1 MAINNQQ
8 RSSTF
13 VCRAGTKQGP
23 SFDLKDKS
31 IDKVW
36 LATSPKLFFPLG
48 QDLPVPNKE
57 GFEEVLLW
65 RTNVSNLSNNFMCD
79 SKHDGVIQVEF
90 NDSRNLKNPV
100 KEVQTCLKSLKWE
113 KTTVPRCGGGFSQ
126 MNLSPLVQAM
136 IVYMK
141 DNYPNTPKELNFHA
155 ELKAACHWCLSDDYK
170 QVVVK
175 KVPVGDCRLKI
186 AAKETLKTWEK
197 KEKDLCRGE
206 TDKMKLL
213 SDFREAIGVL
223 KNYLK
228 EGKRV
233 PNGVV
238 KNHLGGDKK
247 AGTKLLQNG
256 SPRKRK
262 QEANGDGTVRA
273 KRVKP
278 ALRRVSPRRQQTFP
292 VKV

>member
-1 MAINNQQ
+1 
-8 RSSTF
+8 
-13 VCRAGTKQGP
+13 
-23 SFDLKDKS
+23 
-31 IDKVW
+31 
-36 LATSPKLFFPLG
+36 
-48 QDLPVPNKE
+48 
-57 GFEEVLLW
+57 
-65 RTNVSNLSNNFMCD
+65 MCD

-100 KEVQTCLKSLKWE
+100 KEVQTYLKSLKWE

-155 ELKAACHWCLSDDYK
+155 ELKAASHWCLSDDYK

-197 KEKDLCRGE
+197 KEKDLCRGK
-206 TDKMKLL
+206 TDEMKLL

-228 EGKRV
+228 EGKRVPNGVFYSHLGGDKKVWSKRV

-262 QEANGDGTVRA
+262 QEANGDGTA